1 MATGVASASVAP
13 TIDNLAQRQIFNA
26 PVGSFGDTDA
36 KIEIASLGITNPIP
50 SNTLQGFGQGIYANI
65 TA

>member
-1 MATGVASASVAP
+1 MATGVGSAAVAP
-13 TIDNLAQRQIFNA
+13 TINNIYQRPIFNA

-36 KIEIASLGITNPIP
+36 KLEIATIGITNPIP
-50 SNTLQGFGQGIYANI
+50 SNTLAGHGQGIYADV